1 MIFYSRSGSFLWACV
16 CCLSLFDWKTVYTGA
31 SPVAERKPTFD
42 WAKLAPSAVL
52 NWTQCFENY
61 TCTKLKVPL
70 DYENP
75 SIGSTGIAFIKLAAK
90 NNSDTAPNILINQ
103 GGPGGSGVDFL
114 LSTGSELEAI
124 LGSDYNIVGFDPRG
138 VNNSGPVVDCFP
150 RHSDARE
157 EFSDQF
163 FTVTA
168 NSSSNSLEQQF
179 YAADLF
185 GQWCSAAFRKNASG
199 EYVSTPAVATDMLT
213 YAKAEQ
219 RAAGK
224 PEEEAKLWYYAV
236 SYGTALGSTFAA
248 LYPQNVGRLVLDG
261 VLDAEDY
268 FNGAWESNLYQSD
281 DALGTFSTYCH
292 QAGPN
297 NCSFWG
303 PSSQNITDRLD
314 VIISTL
320 RDHPLPVAGVDS
332 EKGPGLATYA
342 DLKQLLLWAVYA
354 PVQRFPELA
363 DALKALESGD
373 GSQVMNGLDNVV
385 VTDDEDTIIKCVDG
399 YRGTDL
405 STLEAYQNY
414 VTLLE
419 KESHYFGDAWPTNAD
434 NVLCRSVNLTT
445 TDKRAFSGFLH
456 PTRYNTSFPILYVA
470 STIDPVTP
478 TSQNPPRG

>member
-1 MIFYSRSGSFLWACV
+1 M
-16 CCLSLFDWKTVYTGA
+16 K
-31 SPVAERKPTFD
+31 
-42 WAKLAPSAVL
+42 
-52 NWTQCFENY
+52 
-61 TCTKLKVPL
+61 
-70 DYENP
+70 
-75 SIGSTGIAFIKLAAK
+75 
-90 NNSDTAPNILINQ
+90 
-103 GGPGGSGVDFL
+103 
-114 LSTGSELEAI
+114 AI

-150 RHSDARE
+150 SRSDARE
-157 EFSDQF
+157 DFSDQF

-185 GQWCSAAFRKNASG
+185 GQWCSAVFQKNASG

-219 RAAGK
+219 KAAGK

-268 FNGAWESNLYQSD
+268 FNGAWGSNLYQSD
-281 DALGTFSTYCH
+281 DALRTFSTYCH

-297 NCSFWG
+297 TCSFWG
-303 PSSQNITDRLD
+303 PSHQNITDRLD
-314 VIISTL
+314 AIISVL
-320 RDHPLPVAGVDS
+320 QDRPMPVAGLTGGN
-332 EKGPGLATYA
+332 GPGLATYA

-354 PVQRFPELA
+354 PVQRFPQLA

-373 GSQVMNGLDNVV
+373 GSQVMNGLENVV

-399 YRGTDL
+399 YHGTNL
-405 STLEAYQNY
+405 STLEAYRNY

-419 KESHYFGDAWPTNAD
+419 KESHYFGDAWPTNAN

-445 TDKRAFSGFLH
+445 TNTRAFSGTFSAW
-456 PTRYNTSFPILYVA
+456 TW
-470 STIDPVTP
+470 
-478 TSQNPPRG
+478 Q